1 MGQEI
6 VERHFQHRDFERFRA
21 RLAEETARLHGWFEA
36 EAFASGPSRT
46 GLELEAW
53 LIERDGRPAPCND
66 RFLAAVGR
74 GDVVHELAK
83 FNIEL
88 NAAPQPLDDGGLAR
102 LHAGLEGTWRHCLD
116 TARHLGLGIVSIG
129 MLPTLRDA
137 DLVPAN
143 MSDSGRYRAL
153 NEQVLRQR
161 RGRPIDLDVPGPEPL
176 RATHRDVMPEAA
188 ATSFQVHQQVAPAEA
203 VRVYN
208 AAILA
213 SAATVA
219 AGANSPFLFGHR
231 LWEETRIPVF
241 EQAVGLASDDAGL
254 RDPLGRVGFGSGYA
268 NWSLAE
274 CFVENADRFPV
285 MLPLDLPGAPD
296 RLPHLRLHNG
306 TIWRWN
312 RPLIGFDD
320 GGRPHL
326 RVEHRVMAAGPTIAD
341 MMANLVFFHGLVA
354 AWSSDAEPPE
364 SRIPF
369 ASARDNFYA
378 AARYGLDAEVT
389 GIGGIRRPLQR
400 EILDDLLPRA
410 RGGLA
415 RIGALGPYAERALTL
430 FERRIATGRTGAVW
444 QKTHVGEHGCDFR
457 ALTLAYAA
465 RQAEGAPVHE
475 WPV

>member
-6 VERHFQHRDFERFRA
+6 VERHFQHRDFEQFRT

-36 EAFASGPSRT
+36 DAFATGPART

-53 LIERDGRPAPCND
+53 LVDRDGRPAPCND

-74 GDVVHELAK
+74 DDVVHELAK

-88 NAAPQPLDDGGLAR
+88 NAAPQTLDDGGFAR
-102 LHAGLEGTWRHCLD
+102 LHTGLESTWRHCLA
-116 TARHLGLGIVSIG
+116 TARQMDLGIVSIG
-129 MLPTLRDA
+129 ILPTLRDG
-137 DLVPAN
+137 DLVPAH

-161 RGRPIDLDVPGPEPL
+161 RGRPVELDIPGAEPL
-176 RATHRDVMPEAA
+176 RAVHRDVMLEAA
-188 ATSFQVHQQVAPAEA
+188 ATSFQVHQQVAPGDAA
-203 VRVYN
+203 RVYN

-231 LWEETRIPVF
+231 LWEETRIPLF
-241 EQAVGLASDDAGL
+241 EQAVGIASDDAGL
-254 RDPLGRVGFGSGYA
+254 REPLARVGFGSGYA
-268 NWSLAE
+268 HWSLAE
-274 CFVENADRFPV
+274 CFNENADRFPV

-320 GGRPHL
+320 AGHPHL
-326 RVEHRVMAAGPTIAD
+326 RIEHRVMAAGPTIAD

-354 AWSSDAEPPE
+354 AWSGATEPPE
-364 SRIPF
+364 SRVPF
-369 ASARDNFYA
+369 TKARENFYA

-389 GIGGIRRPLQR
+389 GPDGVRRSMQR
-400 EILDDLLPRA
+400 EILEALLPLA
-410 RGGLA
+410 RNGLA
-415 RIGALGPYAERALTL
+415 RIGALGPYAERTL
-430 FERRIATGRTGAVW
+430 MLLERRVATGRTGAAW
-444 QKTHVGEHGCDFR
+444 QKAHAGEHGRDFR

-465 RQAEGAPVHE
+465 RQSEGAPVHE

>member
-6 VERHFQHRDFERFRA
+6 VEQHFRHRDFARFRT

-36 EAFASGPSRT
+36 DAFDPGPPRT

-53 LIERDGRPAPCND
+53 LVDRDGRPAPCND

-74 GDVVHELAK
+74 ADVVHELAK

-88 NAAPQPLDDGGLAR
+88 NAEPQPLDDGGLAR
-102 LHAGLEGTWRHCLD
+102 LHAGLDETWRLCVD
-116 TARHLGLGIVSIG
+116 TARHLDLGLISIG
-129 MLPTLRDA
+129 ILPTLRDE

-153 NEQVLRQR
+153 NEQVLRAR
-161 RGRPIDLDVPGPEPL
+161 RGRPIELDLAGPEPL
-176 RATHRDVMPEAA
+176 RATHRDVMMEAA
-188 ATSFQVHQQVAPAEA
+188 ATSFQVHHQVSPAEA
-203 VRVYN
+203 ARVYN

-241 EQAVGLASDDAGL
+241 EQAVGIASEEPGL
-254 RDPLGRVGFGSGYA
+254 RNPLGRVGFGSGYA
-268 NWSLAE
+268 HWSLAE
-274 CFVENADRFPV
+274 CFAENAERHPV
-285 MLPLDLPGAPD
+285 MLPLDLSEAPD

-312 RPLIGFDD
+312 RPLIGFDEA
-320 GGRPHL
+320 GHPHL
-326 RVEHRVMAAGPTIAD
+326 RIEHRVMAAGPTIAD

-354 AWSSDAEPPE
+354 AWSDADTPPE
-364 SRIPF
+364 SELDF
-369 ASARDNFYA
+369 ATARDNFYA
-378 AARYGLDAEVT
+378 AARHGLDAMIT
-389 GIGGIRRPLQR
+389 GPGGTRRALR
-400 EILDDLLPRA
+400 DEILDTLLPQA
-410 RGGLA
+410 RRGLE
-415 RIGALGPYAERALTL
+415 RLGALGPYSERALML
-430 FERRIATGRTGAVW
+430 LDRRVATGRTGAAW
-444 QKTHVGEHGCDFR
+444 QKAHVREHGRDFR